1 MKRTITL
8 LIALMALLTGIDT
21 VAQRTG
27 TNSTIPY
34 SAATVKPTFRGGSD
48 ACNQYLH
55 EHMFYPA
62 AAVGTGIYGK
72 VKLAFDVE
80 TNGAITGIR
89 IVEGLGNKAINAA
102 AVKLIKDMPDWV
114 PGEKNG
120 RRVRVRCL
128 LSLNYTA
135 NTPVEE
141 TGSDME
147 FSNDRADKETVS
159 AGAGSPAAETEKTAD
174 RPNDNEA
181 ASFTMV
187 EQKPQFPGGE
197 SAMFKFISENLK
209 YPAIAA
215 ENGIQGRVIVS
226 FVVEKDG
233 SITNIKI
240 LRSVSPELDAEAR
253 RIVGI
258 MPRWSPGRN
267 NGKPVRTV
275 YNLPVSFRLS

>member
-1 MKRTITL
+1 MKKTISL
-8 LIALMALLTGIDT
+8 LIALVALLTNIDT

-27 TNSTIPY
+27 TSNAIPY
-34 SAATVKPTFRGGSD
+34 SAATVKPTFRGGTD

-147 FSNDRADKETVS
+147 FSNDRADNATSTDEVIPV
-159 AGAGSPAAETEKTAD
+159 AVAEKTESRPAD
-174 RPNDNEA
+174 DNV
-181 ASFTMV
+181 SYNMV
-187 EQKPQFPGGE
+187 EQKPSFPGGE
-197 SAMFKFISENLK
+197 SAMFRWISENMT
-209 YPAIAA
+209 YPATAA
-215 ENGIQGRVIVS
+215 ENGVQGKVLVS
-226 FVVEKDG
+226 FIVEKDG
-233 SITNIKI
+233 SISTIKI

-253 RIVGI
+253 RIVSK
-258 MPRWSPGRN
+258 MPKWSPGRI
-267 NGKPVRTV
+267 NGKPVRVT
-275 YNLPVSFRLS
+275 YCLPLSFRLS